1 MGGDAKKTSA
11 EALFCRPGVAART
24 AKAFA
29 MTRQTGPATVWQATA
44 IAVCLGDETRPGH
57 RLIKA
62 RNRETGEVKYVIA
75 RANKRTGLR
84 GLLRVG
90 FTRWH
95 VEHLFRVAKGE
106 VGLTH
111 FEGRS
116 YVSLKRHLALCL
128 TAMAFVS
135 RHTTR
140 LRGKNPAVTLEQVC
154 RALRLLGRTYLRRRR
169 RTDETQCLLD
179 VLHYH
184 QRRHEAASK
193 AHRKRKR
200 KLKKFAAL

>member
-1 MGGDAKKTSA
+1 MSA
-11 EALFCRPGVAART
+11 AALFARPGVAART

-29 MTRQTGPATVWQATA
+29 LSRQTGPATVWQAKA
-44 IAVCLGDETRPGH
+44 IDVCLGDEIRPRH
-57 RLIKA
+57 QLSKA
-62 RNRETGEVKYVIA
+62 RNRETGEVKYFIA

-84 GLLRVG
+84 VLLRVG

-135 RHTTR
+135 RHTMR
-140 LRGKNPAVTLEQVC
+140 LRGEKPGGD
-154 RALRLLGRTYLRRRR
+154 LGAGLPGT
-169 RTDETQCLLD
+169 
-179 VLHYH
+179 
-184 QRRHEAASK
+184 A
-193 AHRKRKR
+193 
-200 KLKKFAAL
+200 AALPEISGPAPRHG